1 MCLLS
6 HAKKYIVYT
15 ILWQWAALLSQVLAV
30 FSIADLLEKVVYQNV
45 TTAAVERT
53 IITLIFVVIV
63 RFVCERMGAR
73 SSYLACVDVKR
84 ILREKIYEKMLKL
97 GASYNEQVSSSEVVQ
112 VSTEGVEQLE
122 TYFGKYLPQL
132 FYSLIA
138 PVTLFVILSR
148 VSLKA
153 SVILLICVPRTMERR
168 KLWMSDTNK
177 KNMPKST
184 VQKKMV
190 NESTA
195 SYGAAATKKRRSA
208 ISIMG
213 SLIGLVKPL
222 LHIMLAAIILG
233 TAGYLCAIFLTILAG
248 QVIVHGLIAGG
259 TGSVKTIIT
268 VMIIIAVLR
277 GILHYA
283 EQYCNH
289 FIAFKLLAIIRHKV
303 FAALRKL
310 CPAKL
315 EDRDKGN
322 LISIITTDIELL
334 EVFYAHTISP
344 IAIATLTSLIMV
356 IFIGRY
362 HWLTGLLALAAY
374 MIVGIVIPMW
384 NGRRGSQMGME
395 FRTNFGELNSFVLDS
410 LRGLD
415 ETIQYDQGEKRKEQM
430 SERSRSLAGMQEKLS
445 KMEGAQ
451 RSFTNLVILLASFGM
466 LALTVW
472 LYGKG
477 EIGFEGIL
485 TCTIAMMGSFG
496 PVVAL
501 SSLSNN
507 LNQTLASG
515 ERVLSLLEET
525 PMVEEISEDMHI
537 KMTSENMSAIS
548 NETDDITKNEKN
560 ILSGISAGGEMCRGN
575 AFSGAEANNVTFAYE
590 NETILDDY
598 SLKLEPGKIIGI
610 HGASGSGKSTLLKLL
625 MRFWDVNQGS
635 VSVNGEDVRKIPT
648 RHLRD
653 MESYVTQE
661 THLFHD
667 SIANNIAVGSPGA
680 SREAII
686 EAAKKA
692 SIHDFIMNL
701 PKGYDTE
708 VGELGDTLSGGEKQR
723 IGIARAFLHDS
734 PLILMDEPTLNLDSL
749 NEGIILK
756 SLREA
761 AEKKTVVLVSHRKST
776 MNIVDTVFEMKD
788 GRIS

>member
-1 MCLLS
+1 
-6 HAKKYIVYT
+6 
-15 ILWQWAALLSQVLAV
+15 
-30 FSIADLLEKVVYQNV
+30 
-45 TTAAVERT
+45 
-53 IITLIFVVIV
+53 
-63 RFVCERMGAR
+63 
-73 SSYLACVDVKR
+73 
-84 ILREKIYEKMLKL
+84 
-97 GASYNEQVSSSEVVQ
+97 
-112 VSTEGVEQLE
+112 
-122 TYFGKYLPQL
+122 
-132 FYSLIA
+132 
-138 PVTLFVILSR
+138 
-148 VSLKA
+148 
-153 SVILLICVPRTMERR
+153 
-168 KLWMSDTNK
+168 MSDTNK
-177 KNMPKST
+177 KSIQKST

-213 SLIGLVKPL
+213 SLIGLVKLL

-259 TGSVKTIIT
+259 AGSVKTIIT
-268 VMIIIAVLR
+268 VMLIIAVLR

-315 EDRDKGN
+315 EGRDKGN

-362 HWLTGLLALAAY
+362 HWLAGLFALAAY
-374 MIVGIVIPMW
+374 MIVGVVIPMW

-430 SERSRSLAGMQEKLS
+430 SERSRSLAGMQEKLN
-445 KMEGAQ
+445 KMEGTQ

-525 PMVEEISEDMHI
+525 PMVEEIPGDVDIRTDSDNESSNI
-537 KMTSENMSAIS
+537 FIVSENTDNDIRNQKNSPEKEKYIS
-548 NETDDITKNEKN
+548 RGILTGRVKNSEN
-560 ILSGISAGGEMCRGN
+560 I
-575 AFSGAEANNVTFAYE
+575 FSGAEAQHVTFAYE

-598 SLKLEPGKIIGI
+598 SLKLEPGKITGI

-734 PLILMDEPTLNLDSL
+734 PLILMDEPTSNLDSL

>member
-1 MCLLS
+1 M
-6 HAKKYIVYT
+6 
-15 ILWQWAALLSQVLAV
+15 
-30 FSIADLLEKVVYQNV
+30 
-45 TTAAVERT
+45 
-53 IITLIFVVIV
+53 
-63 RFVCERMGAR
+63 
-73 SSYLACVDVKR
+73 
-84 ILREKIYEKMLKL
+84 
-97 GASYNEQVSSSEVVQ
+97 SEN
-112 VSTEGVEQLE
+112 
-122 TYFGKYLPQL
+122 
-132 FYSLIA
+132 
-138 PVTLFVILSR
+138 
-148 VSLKA
+148 
-153 SVILLICVPRTMERR
+153 
-168 KLWMSDTNK
+168 TN
-177 KNMPKST
+177 
-184 VQKKMV
+184 
-190 NESTA
+190 
-195 SYGAAATKKRRSA
+195 TKKRRSA
-208 ISIMG
+208 IQIMG

-233 TAGYLCAIFLTILAG
+233 TLGYLCAIFLTILAG
-248 QVIVHGLIAGG
+248 QVIVHGLLTGVAGMIVPVDNMWLVF
-259 TGSVKTIIT
+259 TPVKTIIT
-268 VMIIIAVLR
+268 VMIVIAVLR
-277 GILHYA
+277 GILHYV

-315 EDRDKGN
+315 EGRDKGN

-344 IAIATLTSLIMV
+344 IAIATLTSIIMV

-362 HWLTGLLALAAY
+362 HWLAGLLALVAY
-374 MIVGIVIPMW
+374 LIVGVAIPMR
-384 NGRRGSQMGME
+384 NGKRGSQKGME

-415 ETIQYDQGEKRKEQM
+415 ETIQYGQGKKRKEQM
-430 SERSRSLAGMQEKLS
+430 SERSENLAGMQESLS
-445 KMEGAQ
+445 KMEGSQ
-451 RSFTNLVILLASFGM
+451 RSFTNMVILLASFGM
-466 LALTVW
+466 LALTIW
-472 LYGKG
+472 LYAKG
-477 EIGFEGIL
+477 EMGFEGIL

-525 PMVEEISEDMHI
+525 PLVEEIPGDV
-537 KMTSENMSAIS
+537 
-548 NETDDITKNEKN
+548 ET
-560 ILSGISAGGEMCRGN
+560 
-575 AFSGAEANNVTFAYE
+575 SGAESMEHGFTGAETENVTFAYGE
-590 NETILDDY
+590 EVILDNY
-598 SLKLEPGKIIGI
+598 SLKLQPGKITGI

-625 MRFWDVNQGS
+625 MRFWDVQDGS
-635 VSVNGEDVRKIPT
+635 VSVDGTDVRKIPT

-667 SIANNIAVGSPGA
+667 SIANNIAIAKPGA
-680 SREAII
+680 SREEIM

-692 SIHDFIMNL
+692 SIHDFIMTL

-723 IGIARAFLHDS
+723 IGIARTFLHEC
-734 PLILMDEPTLNLDSL
+734 PLILLDEPTSNLDSL

-756 SLREA
+756 SLKES
-761 AEKKTVVLVSHRKST
+761 AEKKTVVLVSHRVST
-776 MNIVDTVFEMKD
+776 MNVADVVYEMEN

>member
-1 MCLLS
+1 
-6 HAKKYIVYT
+6 
-15 ILWQWAALLSQVLAV
+15 
-30 FSIADLLEKVVYQNV
+30 
-45 TTAAVERT
+45 
-53 IITLIFVVIV
+53 
-63 RFVCERMGAR
+63 
-73 SSYLACVDVKR
+73 
-84 ILREKIYEKMLKL
+84 
-97 GASYNEQVSSSEVVQ
+97 
-112 VSTEGVEQLE
+112 
-122 TYFGKYLPQL
+122 
-132 FYSLIA
+132 
-138 PVTLFVILSR
+138 
-148 VSLKA
+148 
-153 SVILLICVPRTMERR
+153 
-168 KLWMSDTNK
+168 MSDTNK
-177 KNMPKST
+177 KSVQKST

-190 NESTA
+190 NESIA
-195 SYGAAATKKRRSA
+195 SYRAVTMKKRRSA

-259 TGSVKTIIT
+259 AGSVKTIIT
-268 VMIIIAVLR
+268 VMLIIAVLR
-277 GILHYA
+277 GILHYT

-315 EDRDKGN
+315 EGRDKGN

-344 IAIATLTSLIMV
+344 IAIATLTSLVMV
-356 IFIGRY
+356 VFIGRY
-362 HWLTGLLALAAY
+362 HWLAGILALIAY
-374 MIVGIVIPMW
+374 LIVGVVIPMW
-384 NGRRGSQMGME
+384 NGKCGSQMGME

-445 KMEGAQ
+445 KMEGTQ

-525 PMVEEISEDMHI
+525 PMVEEIPEDMHI
-537 KMTSENMSAIS
+537 KIVSEN
-548 NETDDITKNEKN
+548 
-560 ILSGISAGGEMCRGN
+560 
-575 AFSGAEANNVTFAYE
+575 FSGAEAKNVTFAYE

-598 SLKLEPGKIIGI
+598 SLKLEPGKITGI

-625 MRFWDVNQGS
+625 MRFWDVNEGC
-635 VSVNGEDVRKIPT
+635 VSVDGEDVRKIPT

-692 SIHDFIMNL
+692 SIHDFIMKL

-734 PLILMDEPTLNLDSL
+734 PLILMDEPTSNLDSL

>member
-1 MCLLS
+1 
-6 HAKKYIVYT
+6 
-15 ILWQWAALLSQVLAV
+15 
-30 FSIADLLEKVVYQNV
+30 
-45 TTAAVERT
+45 
-53 IITLIFVVIV
+53 
-63 RFVCERMGAR
+63 
-73 SSYLACVDVKR
+73 
-84 ILREKIYEKMLKL
+84 
-97 GASYNEQVSSSEVVQ
+97 
-112 VSTEGVEQLE
+112 
-122 TYFGKYLPQL
+122 
-132 FYSLIA
+132 
-138 PVTLFVILSR
+138 
-148 VSLKA
+148 
-153 SVILLICVPRTMERR
+153 
-168 KLWMSDTNK
+168 MSDTNK
-177 KNMPKST
+177 KSMQKST

-190 NESTA
+190 NESIA

-259 TGSVKTIIT
+259 AGSVKTIIT
-268 VMIIIAVLR
+268 VMLIIAVLR

-315 EDRDKGN
+315 EGRDKGN

-344 IAIATLTSLIMV
+344 IAIATLTSLVMV
-356 IFIGRY
+356 VFIGRY
-362 HWLTGLLALAAY
+362 HWLAGILALIAY
-374 MIVGIVIPMW
+374 LIVGVVIPMW
-384 NGRRGSQMGME
+384 NGKCGSQMGME

-445 KMEGAQ
+445 KMEGTQ
-451 RSFTNLVILLASFGM
+451 RSFTNLVILLVSFGM

-477 EIGFEGIL
+477 EIGFEGIM

-525 PMVEEISEDMHI
+525 PMVEEISGNVDIRTDSDNEI
-537 KMTSENMSAIS
+537 SNTSIVSEN
-548 NETDDITKNEKN
+548 TDNDIRNQNNSPEKEKYILRGILTGRAKN
-560 ILSGISAGGEMCRGN
+560 SVN
-575 AFSGAEANNVTFAYE
+575 AFSGAEAQHVTFAYE

-598 SLKLEPGKIIGI
+598 SLKLEPGKITGI

-635 VSVNGEDVRKIPT
+635 VSVDGEDVRKIQT

-692 SIHDFIMNL
+692 SIHDFIMKL
-701 PKGYDTE
+701 PKGYDIE

-734 PLILMDEPTLNLDSL
+734 PLILMDEPTSNLDSL

-761 AEKKTVVLVSHRKST
+761 SKKKTIVLVSHRKST
-776 MNIVDTVFEMKD
+776 MNIADTVFEMKN